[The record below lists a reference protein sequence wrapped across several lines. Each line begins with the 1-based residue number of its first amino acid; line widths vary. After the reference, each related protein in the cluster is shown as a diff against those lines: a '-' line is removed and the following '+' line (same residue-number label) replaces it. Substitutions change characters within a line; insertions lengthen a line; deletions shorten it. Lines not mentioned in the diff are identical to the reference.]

1 MTAQLL
7 QDFRVVQLAAKGVN
21 NKAEY
26 IQFNGIEC
34 ISIGDVIKIEEVSLE
49 TDSVV
54 VKINDS
60 KSLVSIHN
68 LSDDIIAEVIATM
81 KAVVLEIVGRDV
93 MVTGNGEI
101 VL

>member
-21 NKAEY
+21 NKTEY

-81 KAVVLEIVGRDV
+81 KAVVLEIAGRDV

>member
-7 QDFRVVQLAAKGVN
+7 QDFRLVQLAAKGVN

-26 IQFNGIEC
+26 IQFEGIDC
-34 ISIGDVIKIEEVSLE
+34 LSIGDVIKIEEVSLE

-60 KSLVSIHN
+60 KSLMGIHN
-68 LSDDIIAEVIATM
+68 LSDDIITEVIATM
-81 KAVVLEIVGRDV
+81 KALVLEIAGRDV
-93 MVTGNGEI
+93 VVNGKGKVVE
-101 VL
+101 